1 VEASSRHAAEQARL
15 AFGQFLVTQ
24 RERRGLS
31 RQQVVAVT
39 KLPALLVGAI
49 EDGEAEKWPE
59 RVFVVNALKTYAGAV
74 GLPVAEALERFE
86 ALPDVPRGDGFDP
99 AALEAGRRQ
108 QAVTGL
114 WGVAAVLAVAG
125 LWAWLSVVRGVA
137 EAVAR

>member
-1 VEASSRHAAEQARL
+1 VVASSRHAAEQARL
-15 AFGQFLVTQ
+15 AFGQYLVTQ
-24 RERRGLS
+24 RQRRGLS
-31 RQQVVAVT
+31 RAQVVAAT

-74 GLPVAEALERFE
+74 GLPAAEALERFD

-99 AALEAGRRQ
+99 VALEASRRSR
-108 QAVTGL
+108 AVTGL
-114 WGVAAVLAVAG
+114 WSLLAVVAVAG